1 MQLLLTLKSG
11 IWIMDVCTQLLV
23 TIAMN
28 QFNLNSELIPTING
42 QRIGNSKRITLL
54 ENIRR
59 FGSITQAAKA
69 VPMSY
74 KAAWDAIDAMNNLA
88 PEPLVLRQ
96 TGGQGGGNS
105 VLTAFGEAFLNYY
118 HTMQQRHQQLIRQLE
133 ADADNSHHGLWQKMN
148 LDLSADNQ
156 LAGRISQIIEG
167 AVNNEVHL
175 QLSNGQELVAILT
188 RHSCEQMELA
198 VGVDALALIQASAI
212 MLARPDPNLQ
222 ISARNQL
229 IGQIRHIDTG
239 AVNSVITVDLGAAVS
254 LTASI
259 TRHSAQTM
267 QLKNEDKIMLLI
279 KAPNIII
286 GRLR

>member
-1 MQLLLTLKSG
+1 
-11 IWIMDVCTQLLV
+11 
-23 TIAMN
+23 MN

-42 QRIGNSKRITLL
+42 QRIGNSKRISLL

-133 ADADNSHHGLWQKMN
+133 ADADNSHHSLWQKMN

-229 IGQIRHIDTG
+229 TGQIRHIDTG

-259 TRHSAQTM
+259 TCHSAQTM

>member
-1 MQLLLTLKSG
+1 
-11 IWIMDVCTQLLV
+11 MDVCTQLLV

-212 MLARPDPNLQ
+212 MLARPNPNLQ

>member
-1 MQLLLTLKSG
+1 
-11 IWIMDVCTQLLV
+11 MDVCTQLPV

-28 QFNLNSELIPTING
+28 EFNLNSELIPTING

-133 ADADNSHHGLWQKMN
+133 ANADNSHLSLWQKMN

-229 IGQIRHIDTG
+229 TGQIRQIDTG

-259 TRHSAQTM
+259 TCHSAQTM

>member
-1 MQLLLTLKSG
+1 
-11 IWIMDVCTQLLV
+11 
-23 TIAMN
+23 MN
-28 QFNLNSELIPTING
+28 EFNLNSELIPTING

-198 VGVDALALIQASAI
+198 VGIDALALIQASAI
-212 MLARPDPNLQ
+212 MLACPDPNLQ

-229 IGQIRHIDTG
+229 TGQIRHIDTG

>member
-1 MQLLLTLKSG
+1 
-11 IWIMDVCTQLLV
+11 
-23 TIAMN
+23 MN
-28 QFNLNSELIPTING
+28 EFNLNSELIPTING

-74 KAAWDAIDAMNNLA
+74 KAAWDAIDAMNNLS

-105 VLTAFGEAFLNYY
+105 VLTTFGEAFLNYY

-133 ADADNSHHGLWQKMN
+133 ANADNSHHSLWQKMN

-229 IGQIRHIDTG
+229 TGQIRQIDTG

-259 TRHSAQTM
+259 TCHSAQTM

>member
-1 MQLLLTLKSG
+1 
-11 IWIMDVCTQLLV
+11 MDVCTQLLV

-212 MLARPDPNLQ
+212 MLARPNPNLQ

-259 TRHSAQTM
+259 TCHSAQTM

>member
-212 MLARPDPNLQ
+212 MLARPNPNLQ

-259 TRHSAQTM
+259 TCHSAQTM
-267 QLKNEDKIMLLI
+267 QLKKEDKIMLLI

>member
-1 MQLLLTLKSG
+1 
-11 IWIMDVCTQLLV
+11 MDVCTQLLV

-212 MLARPDPNLQ
+212 MLARPNPNLQ

-239 AVNSVITVDLGAAVS
+239 AVNSVITVDLGAAIS

>member
-1 MQLLLTLKSG
+1 MG
-11 IWIMDVCTQLLV
+11 VCTQLPV

-133 ADADNSHHGLWQKMN
+133 ADNSHHGLWQKMN

-167 AVNNEVHL
+167 TVNNEVHL

-229 IGQIRHIDTG
+229 TGQIRHIDTG

-259 TRHSAQTM
+259 TCHSAQTM

>member
-1 MQLLLTLKSG
+1 
-11 IWIMDVCTQLLV
+11 MDVCTQLLV

-188 RHSCEQMELA
+188 RHSCEQMELT

>member
-1 MQLLLTLKSG
+1 
-11 IWIMDVCTQLLV
+11 MDVCTQLPV

-133 ADADNSHHGLWQKMN
+133 TDADNSHHGLWQKMN

-212 MLARPDPNLQ
+212 MLARPNPNLQ

>member
-1 MQLLLTLKSG
+1 
-11 IWIMDVCTQLLV
+11 MDVCTQLPV

-212 MLARPDPNLQ
+212 MLARPNPNLQ

>member
-1 MQLLLTLKSG
+1 MG
-11 IWIMDVCTQLLV
+11 VCTQLPV

-198 VGVDALALIQASAI
+198 VGIDALALIQASAI
-212 MLARPDPNLQ
+212 MLACPDPNLQ

-229 IGQIRHIDTG
+229 TGQIRHIDTG

>member
-1 MQLLLTLKSG
+1 
-11 IWIMDVCTQLLV
+11 MDVCTQLPV

-133 ADADNSHHGLWQKMN
+133 ANADNSHHGLWQKMN

-212 MLARPDPNLQ
+212 MLARPNPNLQ

-239 AVNSVITVDLGAAVS
+239 AVNSVITVDLGAAIS

>member
-1 MQLLLTLKSG
+1 
-11 IWIMDVCTQLLV
+11 
-23 TIAMN
+23 MN

>member
-1 MQLLLTLKSG
+1 MG
-11 IWIMDVCTQLLV
+11 VCTQLPV

-212 MLARPDPNLQ
+212 MLARPNPNLQ

>member
-1 MQLLLTLKSG
+1 MDIYIQLP
-11 IWIMDVCTQLLV
+11 IAAIM
-23 TIAMN
+23 N
-28 QFNLNSELIPTING
+28 EFNLDTELIPTING
-42 QRIGNSKRITLL
+42 QRIGNSKRIALL
-54 ENIRR
+54 ENIQR

-74 KAAWDAIDAMNNLA
+74 KAAWDAIDALNNLA
-88 PEPLVLRQ
+88 PQPLVLRQ

-118 HTMQQRHQQLIRQLE
+118 RTMQQRHQQLLRQLQSN
-133 ADADNSHHGLWQKMN
+133 ADYNHYGLWQKMN

-156 LAGRISQIIEG
+156 LAGIVSRIVDG

-175 QLSNGQELVAILT
+175 RLSSGQELVAILT

-198 VGVDALALIQASAI
+198 VGIDALALIQASAI
-212 MLARPDPNLQ
+212 MLARPDANLL

-229 IGQIRHIDTG
+229 NGKIRHIDTG
-239 AVNSVITVDLGAAVS
+239 AVNSVITVDLGAALS
-254 LTASI
+254 LTASV
-259 TRHSAQTM
+259 TRNSVENM
-267 QLKNEDKIMLLI
+267 QLDSDDEIILLI
-279 KAPNIII
+279 KASSIIL

>member
-1 MQLLLTLKSG
+1 
-11 IWIMDVCTQLLV
+11 MDVCTQLLV

-212 MLARPDPNLQ
+212 MLARPNPNLQ

-259 TRHSAQTM
+259 TCHSAQTM
-267 QLKNEDKIMLLI
+267 QLKKEDKIMLLI